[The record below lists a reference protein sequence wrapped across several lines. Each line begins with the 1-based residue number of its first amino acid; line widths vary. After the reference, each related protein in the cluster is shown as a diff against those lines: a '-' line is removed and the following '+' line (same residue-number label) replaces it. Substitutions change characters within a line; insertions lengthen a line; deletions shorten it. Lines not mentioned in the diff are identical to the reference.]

1 MDDHNPGPNGPCRAF
16 CRGLSFNLC
25 TTAPPNDE
33 NRIMTFIFVVVV
45 AVAVAVPAVPDNQFH
60 VMSKPV
66 IVADPNKGVKV
77 DAAVVAKPFREEIQ
91 KQVKELK
98 EQGIGTYKTCLEI
111 KDSY

>member
-1 MDDHNPGPNGPCRAF
+1 MS
-16 CRGLSFNLC
+16 GLLSRSVLQPMYDR
-25 TTAPPNDE
+25 TTQRREQNHDIHLLFP
-33 NRIMTFIFVVVV
+33 IVVVVV
-45 AVAVAVPAVPDNQFH
+45 AVAVAVPAVPDNQSH

-98 EQGIGTYKTCLEI
+98 EQGIGTYKCLEI
-111 KDSY
+111 KDSR

>member
-1 MDDHNPGPNGPCRAF
+1 MSTAEMLTQTLRAASMAGTSKDLF
-16 CRGLSFNLC
+16 VV
-25 TTAPPNDE
+25 A
-33 NRIMTFIFVVVV
+33 VVVV